1 MPGANPSIEDRWYNA
16 KRFLP
21 EFIGGRSWEPAD
33 IGNDAVK
40 QMIGRKGWRKG
51 HSPAH
56 ERQWQLDHA
65 FSDAPIEEQ
74 QLMNRLGVTDYVGPP
89 VASPYTGIM
98 TDSPHPQFQPY
109 GAQPAPIQAP
119 YQHIPNRPS
128 FDGLDRQ
135 MLQDVQRTPFGRTP
149 ADPNL
154 FRPNW
159 M

>member
-16 KRFLP
+16 RRFLP

-40 QMIGRKGWRKG
+40 QMIGREGWRKG

-65 FSDAPIEEQ
+65 FSDESIEDQ
-74 QLMNRLGVTDYVGPP
+74 QLMNSLGVTDYVGPP

-98 TDSPHPQFQPY
+98 SDSVHPQFLPYQP
-109 GAQPAPIQAP
+109 PIQAP
-119 YQHIPNRPS
+119 AYIEDASDFGSEEWKQ
-128 FDGLDRQ
+128 GLDFFPKNIELEQ
-135 MLQDVQRTPFGRTP
+135 YWPP
-149 ADPNL
+149 ATSAVAG
-154 FRPNW
+154 F
-159 M
+159 